1 MASREQHCRDHTGT
15 GGGQMVRILSPQSA
29 WPASG
34 MGLHAR
40 GNERIF
46 TLSAPWYIGERT

>member
-1 MASREQHCRDHTGT
+1 
-15 GGGQMVRILSPQSA
+15 MVRILSPQSA

-46 TLSAPWYIGERT
+46 YGERALVHWGTNLIQPGLWME